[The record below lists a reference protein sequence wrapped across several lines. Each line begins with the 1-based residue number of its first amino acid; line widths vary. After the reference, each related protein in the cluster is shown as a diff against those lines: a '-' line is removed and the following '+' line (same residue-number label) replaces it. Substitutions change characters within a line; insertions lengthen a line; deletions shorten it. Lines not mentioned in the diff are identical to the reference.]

1 MKRVVTVLLVIIW
14 AAISSIGTLMP
25 LPDELQFFARLP
37 NSLRWLALLVVTLGL
52 VALQFPRYFSWRG
65 VKNLLRIGVSWEG
78 GNWNFLGLRG
88 SANPADMRVTGF
100 QLRGFNNSR
109 QTLKGAQA
117 RLIVPGGG
125 EIPLRVTTSDG
136 SMDHAAS
143 VDVAPRTKIYT
154 NEQFS
159 ELTPDDF
166 IASYAPM
173 NFVFTWSDGESHL
186 KFSRRAI
193 DKQIRRFKKLQKLNQ
208 TPFN

>member
-1 MKRVVTVLLVIIW
+1 MKRVVTVLVIIW
-14 AAISSIGTLMP
+14 AAISFIGTLMP
-25 LPDELQFFARLP
+25 LPNELQFFVRLP
-37 NSLRWLALLVVTLGL
+37 NSIRWLALLVVILGL
-52 VALQFPRYFSWRG
+52 VALKFPRHFSWGG

-88 SANPADMRVTGF
+88 SANPADLRVTGF
-100 QLRGFNNSR
+100 QLQGFNNSR

-117 RLIVPGGG
+117 SLIVPGGG

-154 NEQFS
+154 NGQFS

-193 DKQIRRFKKLQKLNQ
+193 DKQIRRFKNDTKARPD
-208 TPFN
+208 TF